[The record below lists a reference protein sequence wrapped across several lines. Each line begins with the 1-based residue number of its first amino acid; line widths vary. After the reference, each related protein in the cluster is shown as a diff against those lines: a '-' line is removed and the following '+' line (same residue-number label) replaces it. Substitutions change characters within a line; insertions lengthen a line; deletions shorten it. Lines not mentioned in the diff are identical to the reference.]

1 MKSKLT
7 FLLALTFLFLFS
19 CSEKEPK
26 PKIKTTKQEKLNET
40 TFSKRDVALQ
50 GLIHTFSDSGKLLKS
65 ITYHE
70 GIILSQKEYLDP
82 PSVNSLLIKGVSQ
95 SNYYHNEL
103 PDYGKLMNKK
113 WTTSEKKE
121 FLNIFK
127 NLKFTESNPCDISLK
142 GTHVSLKDNQ
152 CNQSESDSLGS
163 FIKAKAP
170 WIDIS
175 HLAYSKKRINGRPTL
190 FVFMS
195 SIDKEDHP
203 YMVIYQFTFPLDD
216 IFIQFYG
223 PFLNGDYHG
232 INKVNGN
239 DTLFIKY
246 ESCMECHPWVYLQAI
261 QFFSELP
268 ASISLKNIGV
278 PLHFNYSFGEPSWS
292 PRMEYELPGMG
303 HSVEGSVETRIA
315 RTGPFSIIQKFTL
328 SDGPKTE
335 WWGFNCAS
343 FRCKTNLRKGD
354 LPKDWIKGWRTGESM
369 GLREEKAKELAKNWQ
384 LTN

>member
-19 CSEKEPK
+19 CSEKESK

-40 TFSKRDVALQ
+40 TFSKWDVALQ

-175 HLAYSKKRINGRPTL
+175 HLAYYKKIIN
-190 FVFMS
+190 
-195 SIDKEDHP
+195 
-203 YMVIYQFTFPLDD
+203 
-216 IFIQFYG
+216 
-223 PFLNGDYHG
+223 
-232 INKVNGN
+232 
-239 DTLFIKY
+239 
-246 ESCMECHPWVYLQAI
+246 
-261 QFFSELP
+261 
-268 ASISLKNIGV
+268 
-278 PLHFNYSFGEPSWS
+278 
-292 PRMEYELPGMG
+292 
-303 HSVEGSVETRIA
+303 
-315 RTGPFSIIQKFTL
+315 
-328 SDGPKTE
+328 
-335 WWGFNCAS
+335 
-343 FRCKTNLRKGD
+343 
-354 LPKDWIKGWRTGESM
+354 
-369 GLREEKAKELAKNWQ
+369 
-384 LTN
+384 